1 MFQLNAP
8 VVIRAKVKEK
18 KTLVFNITRE
28 ECNFYVNFVM
38 VELICTHLV
47 YIISEV
53 QLGETMVCGRTW
65 SAVVGVSTLVI
76 VLLLLATRSE
86 GTPAKYLTPGF
97 RPPSVPLVVVDP
109 YLRYAGILLNVY
121 LSV

>member
-1 MFQLNAP
+1 M
-8 VVIRAKVKEK
+8 
-18 KTLVFNITRE
+18 
-28 ECNFYVNFVM
+28 
-38 VELICTHLV
+38 
-47 YIISEV
+47 
-53 QLGETMVCGRTW
+53 QLGETMDVVCGRTW

-76 VLLLLATRSE
+76 VLLLATRSE

-121 LSV
+121 LSVQVW